1 MTHRQEAFRDA
12 AGCREIATRW
22 CTLAE
27 QRLQHL
33 SEMFETGRWRRYHSE
48 IAFLENIQEA
58 KRAVQAWRALA
69 TGADV
74 AAAAASVT
82 PAFGW
87 SPATM
92 PRVFPREQV
101 QTVQPKAVRI
111 APETAVPVR
120 PKPKPHVFAEIT
132 EAPIAPLA
140 AMAPLAASAATT
152 PPKASLAVTPFKP
165 PAARASLAAP
175 AATTPPRESAA
186 AAPFKEPAAMAP
198 LAAPAATTPPKAS
211 LAVAPF
217 KPPAARAPLAA
228 PAAMTPP
235 KASAAVAPFKMSTP
249 VAPPT
254 APAARAP
261 LTTPAAM
268 AALLPQFAPPAAEI
282 VAAPERVVEFTFSL
296 DGLEA
301 KYPLL
306 RNAF

>member
-1 MTHRQEAFRDA
+1 MTHRKEAIRDVAVSRDIA
-12 AGCREIATRW
+12 ARW
-22 CTLAE
+22 CALAE

-58 KRAVQAWRALA
+58 KRAVQTWRALA

-92 PRVFPREQV
+92 PRVFPREQQA
-101 QTVQPKAVRI
+101 QTLQPKAVHI

-120 PKPKPHVFAEIT
+120 LDPKPDVLADIT
-132 EAPIAPLA
+132 GAPIATLSAPP
-140 AMAPLAASAATT
+140 AMA
-152 PPKASLAVTPFKP
+152 SLT
-165 PAARASLAAP
+165 AP
-175 AATTPPRESAA
+175 AV
-186 AAPFKEPAAMAP
+186 M
-198 LAAPAATTPPKAS
+198 
-211 LAVAPF
+211 
-217 KPPAARAPLAA
+217 
-228 PAAMTPP
+228 
-235 KASAAVAPFKMSTP
+235 
-249 VAPPT
+249 APPT
-254 APAARAP
+254 APA
-261 LTTPAAM
+261 TM
-268 AALLPQFAPPAAEI
+268 ATLLPQFSPPAAEI

-296 DGLEA
+296 DGLQA

>member
-1 MTHRQEAFRDA
+1 MTHRQEVVRDGAVSRDIA
-12 AGCREIATRW
+12 ARW
-22 CTLAE
+22 CALAE

-58 KRAVQAWRALA
+58 KRAVQTWRALA

-92 PRVFPREQV
+92 PRVFPREQQA
-101 QTVQPKAVRI
+101 QTVQPKAVHI

-120 PKPKPHVFAEIT
+120 LDPEPDVLADIT
-132 EAPIAPLA
+132 DAPLSA
-140 AMAPLAASAATT
+140 PPAMAPIT
-152 PPKASLAVTPFKP
+152 
-165 PAARASLAAP
+165 AP
-175 AATTPPRESAA
+175 AV
-186 AAPFKEPAAMAP
+186 M
-198 LAAPAATTPPKAS
+198 
-211 LAVAPF
+211 
-217 KPPAARAPLAA
+217 
-228 PAAMTPP
+228 
-235 KASAAVAPFKMSTP
+235 
-249 VAPPT
+249 APPT
-254 APAARAP
+254 APA
-261 LTTPAAM
+261 TM
-268 AALLPQFAPPAAEI
+268 ATLLPQFSPPAAEI

-296 DGLEA
+296 DGLQA

>member
-1 MTHRQEAFRDA
+1 MTHRQEVVRDVAVSRDIA
-12 AGCREIATRW
+12 ARW
-22 CTLAE
+22 CALAE

-58 KRAVQAWRALA
+58 KRAVQTWRALA

-92 PRVFPREQV
+92 PRVFPREQQA
-101 QTVQPKAVRI
+101 QTVQPKAVHI

-120 PKPKPHVFAEIT
+120 LDPEPDVLADIT
-132 EAPIAPLA
+132 DAPIAPLSA
-140 AMAPLAASAATT
+140 PPAMAPIT
-152 PPKASLAVTPFKP
+152 
-165 PAARASLAAP
+165 AP
-175 AATTPPRESAA
+175 AV
-186 AAPFKEPAAMAP
+186 M
-198 LAAPAATTPPKAS
+198 
-211 LAVAPF
+211 
-217 KPPAARAPLAA
+217 
-228 PAAMTPP
+228 
-235 KASAAVAPFKMSTP
+235 
-249 VAPPT
+249 APPT
-254 APAARAP
+254 APA
-261 LTTPAAM
+261 TM
-268 AALLPQFAPPAAEI
+268 ATLLPQFSPPAAEI

-296 DGLEA
+296 DGLQA

>member
-1 MTHRQEAFRDA
+1 MV
-12 AGCREIATRW
+12 AGCDVAARW
-22 CTLAE
+22 CALAE

-58 KRAVQAWRALA
+58 KRAVQTWRALA

-74 AAAAASVT
+74 AEAAASVT

-92 PRVFPREQV
+92 PRVFPREQQAEIV
-101 QTVQPKAVRI
+101 LPKTLEPNTLEPNTLEPQTLQPKAVHI

-120 PKPKPHVFAEIT
+120 LDPQPDVLAEIT

-140 AMAPLAASAATT
+140 AP
-152 PPKASLAVTPFKP
+152 
-165 PAARASLAAP
+165 
-175 AATTPPRESAA
+175 
-186 AAPFKEPAAMAP
+186 
-198 LAAPAATTPPKAS
+198 
-211 LAVAPF
+211 
-217 KPPAARAPLAA
+217 
-228 PAAMTPP
+228 
-235 KASAAVAPFKMSTP
+235 AAVASFT
-249 VAPPT
+249 APTEMPPLK

-261 LTTPAAM
+261 FVAPAVRSPLAPAAVAPFTAPEVRPPLPVSAAKPPKTAPAAM
-268 AALLPQFAPPAAEI
+268 AALLPQFTPPAEEI
-282 VAAPERVVEFTFSL
+282 VAAPKRVVEFTFSL